1 MYRDK
6 TVVVMLT
13 VRIAQANTRVV
24 HIASCGRD
32 DEEYWQCSVTYEANE
47 RSTVK
52 CYHSVFT
59 LCLVSVILF
68 VTFTFAPVRSGGLV
82 EWQSVL

>member
-1 MYRDK
+1 MAVYRDK

-13 VRIAQANTRVV
+13 ARIAQANTRVV

-47 RSTVK
+47 RSTVSQ
-52 CYHSVFT
+52 CVH
-59 LCLVSVILF
+59 ILSSF
-68 VTFTFAPVRSGGLV
+68 CHMALTFAPVRSGGLV